1 MVRSLVGGTSGYV
14 HVICGVAF
22 LTAVCCLLV
31 LEVSNLTVIG
41 ALFSLCSRNLLVPIY
56 CILRT
61 HSARQTVVSVDL
73 E

>member
-1 MVRSLVGGTSGYV
+1 MVKSLVGGTSGQV
-14 HVICGVAF
+14 HVICGMAF
-22 LTAVCCLLV
+22 LTAVCCLLF
-31 LEVSNLTVIG
+31 LEVSNLTVLE
-41 ALFSLCSRNLLVPIY
+41 ALISPSSRNVLVAIY